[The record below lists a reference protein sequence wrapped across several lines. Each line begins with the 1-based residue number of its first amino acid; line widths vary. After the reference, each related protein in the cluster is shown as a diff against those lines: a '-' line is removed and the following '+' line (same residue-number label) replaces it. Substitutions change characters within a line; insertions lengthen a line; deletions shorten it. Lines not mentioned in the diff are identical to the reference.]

1 MEQKYFKDLL
11 LYVKLGT
18 EVEMSND
25 KTIRFW
31 DLPMGQMI
39 VCDGFVWFGNHVL
52 SQHFILL
59 FVVHRS
65 VCSEICCKIFV
76 LILHTELN

>member
-52 SQHFILL
+52 SQHYILL
-59 FVVHRS
+59 VNFS
-65 VCSEICCKIFV
+65 VCREIYCKIFV
-76 LILHTELN
+76 LILHIA